1 MICIKTVMNTDLY
14 KLTYQIRKRRFCN
27 EGYESM
33 PLSFYAVERYAK
45 NYLRHIL
52 NYLRDNFIY
61 LRNGKNRLLY
71 LSSVVVII
79 PNDKHAMCNSNKV
92 Y

>member
-1 MICIKTVMNTDLY
+1 MICIKTVMNSDLY

-45 NYLRHIL
+45 NYLR
-52 NYLRDNFIY
+52 
-61 LRNGKNRLLY
+61 NGKNRLLY
-71 LSSVVVII
+71 LSSVVVTTH
-79 PNDKHAMCNSNKV
+79 NDKHHMCNSNKV